1 MLEPPVPDAVVRVGA
16 IGPVIGVHTGP
27 RVMGIAWI
35 DRQE

>member
-1 MLEPPVPDAVVRVGA
+1 VMVGM

-27 RVMGIAWI
+27 RVMGIAWT